1 MNRLKKISVLFFC
14 VAFLEACSIGS
25 TAFAETD
32 QFPLDT
38 RALDAYVVDKNTK
51 QTFDAGRVPYA
62 GGPGHRKDATVE
74 CREMAEEKA
83 KKERL
88 YDWDYYCCTVT
99 SKSECATKV
108 KELY

>member
-1 MNRLKKISVLFFC
+1 MARLKKIFLFSSCLMF
-14 VAFLEACSIGS
+14 FGFCSIGL
-25 TAFAETD
+25 TAFAQDD

-38 RALDAYVVDKNTK
+38 QALDAYVVDKDTK
-51 QTFDAGRVPYA
+51 QIFDAGRVPYA
-62 GGPGHRKDATVE
+62 GGPGYRKNATVE

-99 SKSECATKV
+99 PKNECATKV